1 MKKITLL
8 ALALLTMANAMAID
22 RVDTLRA
29 KLFHNHGQVIVASHR
44 GDWRNYCENTL
55 EGVVSAA
62 RMGVD
67 IVEIDIQKTKDAQLI
82 VMHDATLDRTT
93 TGKGRIADWT
103 LDSIKTLKIKNGCN
117 IKTKQT
123 VPTLE
128 EVLVATKGKVLLNLD
143 KADRYFNDIYPLLV
157 KTGTARQIVMKGR
170 LPADEV
176 KRRFGRYLS
185 EVIYMPIVDLDQTE
199 AKETIDDDLAK
210 LHPAAFELL
219 YISDTNPLPQLLAER
234 LKGKALIW
242 YNTLWDTM
250 AGAHDDDA
258 SLANV
263 NNGWGFLIDKM
274 GCRILQT
281 DRPALLL
288 HYLQSRN
295 LHE

>member
-1 MKKITLL
+1 MRKITLIIF
-8 ALALLTMANAMAID
+8 ALLTLANAFAADRID
-22 RVDTLRA
+22 SLRS
-29 KLFHNHGQVIVASHR
+29 KLFNNQGQVIVASHR
-44 GDWRNYCENTL
+44 GDWRNFCENTL
-55 EGVVSAA
+55 EGVLSAA

-67 IVEIDIQKTKDAQLI
+67 IVEIDIQKTKDSKLI
-82 VMHDATLDRTT
+82 VMHDDRLDRTT

-117 IKTKQT
+117 IKTKQN

-128 EVLVATKGKVLLNLD
+128 EVLIAAKGKVLLNLD

-157 KTGTARQIVMKGR
+157 KTGTERQIVMKGR
-170 LPADEV
+170 LPAEEV
-176 KRRFGRYLS
+176 KERFGKYLDK
-185 EVIYMPIVDLDQTE
+185 VIYMPIVDLDKIGAAE
-199 AKETIDDDLAK
+199 AIDDYIK
-210 LHPAAFELL
+210 NLHPVAFELL
-219 YISDTNPLPQLLAER
+219 YVNDSNPLPWQLVEK

-258 SLANV
+258 SLIDI

-281 DRPALLL
+281 DRPAMLIN
-288 HYLQSRN
+288 YLRSRN

>member
-1 MKKITLL
+1 MRKITLIIF
-8 ALALLTMANAMAID
+8 ALLTLANAFAADRID
-22 RVDTLRA
+22 SLRS
-29 KLFHNHGQVIVASHR
+29 KLFNNQGQVIVASHR
-44 GDWRNYCENTL
+44 GDWRNFCENTL
-55 EGVVSAA
+55 EGVLSAA

-67 IVEIDIQKTKDAQLI
+67 IVEIDIQKTKDSKLI
-82 VMHDATLDRTT
+82 VMHDDRLDRTT

-117 IKTKQT
+117 IKTKQN

-128 EVLVATKGKVLLNLD
+128 EVLIAAKGKVLLNLD

-157 KTGTARQIVMKGR
+157 KTGTERQIVMKGR
-170 LPADEV
+170 LPAEEV
-176 KRRFGRYLS
+176 KERFGKYLDK
-185 EVIYMPIVDLDQTE
+185 VIYMPIVDLDKIGAAE
-199 AKETIDDDLAK
+199 AIDDYIK
-210 LHPAAFELL
+210 NLHPVAFELL
-219 YISDTNPLPQLLAER
+219 YVNDSNPLPWQLVGK

-258 SLANV
+258 SLIDI

-281 DRPALLL
+281 DRPAMLIN
-288 HYLQSRN
+288 YLRSRN

>member
-1 MKKITLL
+1 MRKITLIIF
-8 ALALLTMANAMAID
+8 AFLTLANAFAADRID
-22 RVDTLRA
+22 SLRN
-29 KLFHNHGQVIVASHR
+29 KLFNNQGQVIVASHR
-44 GDWRNYCENTL
+44 GDWRNFCENTL
-55 EGVVSAA
+55 EGVLSAA

-67 IVEIDIQKTKDAQLI
+67 IVEIDIQKTKDSKLI
-82 VMHDATLDRTT
+82 VMHDDRLDRTT

-117 IKTKQT
+117 IKTKQN

-128 EVLVATKGKVLLNLD
+128 EVLIAAKGKVLLNLD

-157 KTGTARQIVMKGR
+157 KTGTERQIVMKGR
-170 LPADEV
+170 LPAEEV
-176 KRRFGRYLS
+176 KERFGKYLDK
-185 EVIYMPIVDLDQTE
+185 VIYMPIVDLDKKGAAE
-199 AKETIDDDLAK
+199 AIDDYIK
-210 LHPAAFELL
+210 NLHPVAFELL
-219 YISDTNPLPQLLAER
+219 YVNDSNSLPWQLAEK

-258 SLANV
+258 SLIDI

-281 DRPALLL
+281 DRPAMLIN
-288 HYLQSRN
+288 YLRSRN
-295 LHE
+295 MHE